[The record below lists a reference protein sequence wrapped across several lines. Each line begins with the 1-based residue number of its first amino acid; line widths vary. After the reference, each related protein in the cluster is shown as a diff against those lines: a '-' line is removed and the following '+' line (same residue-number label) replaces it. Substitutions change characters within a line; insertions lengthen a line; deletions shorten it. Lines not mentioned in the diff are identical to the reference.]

1 MRRATA
7 STRWKLPARSNSRGG
22 KASGSGRSR
31 RWLGPGDATSSRALS
46 LSDATAAPASTHSLQ
61 AAHVSAQVMIGGRL
75 VGVDFVIDSGAD
87 YSVLGP
93 EDALDVFGPAYLS
106 LDFAD
111 PDTSLELSGVG
122 GGVTRLLLR
131 ELPLAFFADDGSR
144 VAVTLI
150 PRDRRAESP
159 RSIRPRQLAPAEP
172 ARPRHPPPLRPTAQ
186 LSPANGGADRTHH
199 DVSRSTRPQ
208 LRRTWAA
215 AAQISRS
222 EIDISSGSM
231 PAWNPFSETRE
242 LPGSP

>member
-1 MRRATA
+1 
-7 STRWKLPARSNSRGG
+7 
-22 KASGSGRSR
+22 
-31 RWLGPGDATSSRALS
+31 
-46 LSDATAAPASTHSLQ
+46 
-61 AAHVSAQVMIGGRL
+61 MIGGRL

-150 PRDRRAESP
+150 
-159 RSIRPRQLAPAEP
+159 LAIAEP
-172 ARPRHPPPLRPTAQ
+172 SPPAPSDRGSWLLPSLLGRDILHHFDLRLSYHPPTVAL
-186 LSPANGGADRTHH
+186 
-199 DVSRSTRPQ
+199 
-208 LRRTWAA
+208 
-215 AAQISRS
+215 I
-222 EIDISSGSM
+222 
-231 PAWNPFSETRE
+231 E
-242 LPGSP
+242 LTTT